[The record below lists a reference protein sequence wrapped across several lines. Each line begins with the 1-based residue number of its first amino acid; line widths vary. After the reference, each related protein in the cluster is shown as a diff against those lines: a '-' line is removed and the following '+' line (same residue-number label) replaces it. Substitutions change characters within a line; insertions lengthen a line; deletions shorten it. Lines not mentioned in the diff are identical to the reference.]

1 MRLALRLWPWFVV
14 LFGSLHGQAAEPV
27 WLPDGGYQFHSDLYD
42 AIVDRHGRLASLRVN
57 GQELLSPG
65 SVNAKVYGAS
75 LVAGPEHRTPLD
87 LSRMTIESGMMV
99 ARGDGR
105 EVSYRFRPDGI
116 DFLFDLP
123 DQVHWVL
130 HLNRAAITHLA
141 RPDGQVAPLVDGGP
155 MAAARA
161 LEKAA
166 FRVDPPLY
174 VHIPWVGAPGAAD
187 MVVAGYCNV
196 GPGKA
201 EAHLN
206 VSRHSGWVHQVQVV
220 SIKPSCPDH
229 IFPRGQPVRFDFE
242 LKNHH
247 DRPFEGQLVFAVE
260 DHAGFAH
267 PQRFDVPV
275 KLGAQT
281 AATLTWQYQPDSPL
295 VGKTLVELR
304 SGEETVTSRD
314 MVFVYDAENYRPP
327 LTRPDDFAAFWQAT
341 MADMRA
347 RPLDL
352 KVTPAPELSNAHKT
366 VSQVSFT
373 GLGGRTIDG
382 WLEEPAAPGKYV
394 ASFGARVQNY
404 QWPKPGPNDTTD
416 TVSLVMKLY
425 RDGLYGSGME
435 SRETAE
441 FRHVYAD
448 HARCVDVLLTRDG
461 VDPKRIVALGASR
474 TGPSA
479 LAAAAL
485 DPRIALV
492 DIHVPTSAGISWPTR
507 FYGGWGAHG
516 SSARPPDVSLDEW
529 LRRLAYFDMVNFAP
543 DVKCPAIIGLGLRDY
558 GLSPA
563 PGIIAAYAYL
573 PSDKALGVSPW
584 EGHCYP
590 EAFRRLQTSYRQ
602 KYLVGQQQ

>member
-1 MRLALRLWPWFVV
+1 MRIATRQLPWFLV
-14 LFGSLHGQAAEPV
+14 LLSAPHASAAQPV
-27 WLPDGGYQFHSDLYD
+27 RLQGGGYRFQGELYQ
-42 AIVDRHGRLASLRVN
+42 ATVDRHGRLASLQVN
-57 GQELLSPG
+57 GQEILLPPA
-65 SVNAKVYGAS
+65 VNAKVYGAS

-87 LSRMTIESGMMV
+87 LSRITVEAGMVV

-105 EVSYRFRPDGI
+105 EMSYRFRPDGI

-130 HLNRAAITHLA
+130 HLNRDAITHLA
-141 RPDGQVAPLVDGGP
+141 KPDGQVAQLAEGGP
-155 MAAARA
+155 MVAARA

-166 FRVDPPLY
+166 IRVDPPLF
-174 VHIPWVGAPGAAD
+174 VHIPWLGSPGAAD

-206 VSRHSGWVHQVQVV
+206 VSRHSGWVHQIQVV

-229 IFPRGQPVRFDFE
+229 LFPRGQPVRFEFE

-247 DRPFEGQLVFAVE
+247 DRPFAGVLVFDVE
-260 DHAGFAH
+260 DHAGFAQ
-267 PQRFDVPV
+267 PQRFAVPV
-275 KLGAQT
+275 NLGAQAT
-281 AATLTWQYQPDSPL
+281 STLTWQYQPDSPV
-295 VGKTLVELR
+295 VGKTLVQLR

-314 MVFVYDAENYRPP
+314 MVFVYDAEHYRPP
-327 LTRPDDFAAFWQAT
+327 LTRPNDFAAFWQAT
-341 MADMRA
+341 MDAMRA
-347 RPLDL
+347 HPVDL
-352 KVTPAPELSNAHKT
+352 KATPAPDLSNTHKS
-366 VSQVSFT
+366 VSLVVFT
-373 GLGGRTIDG
+373 GLGGRRIEG
-382 WLEEPAAPGKYV
+382 WLEEPAAPGKYA

-425 RDGLYGSGME
+425 RDGLYSSGME

-441 FRHVYAD
+441 FRQVYAD
-448 HARCVDVLLTRDG
+448 HARCVDVLLTRDR
-461 VDPKRIVALGASR
+461 VDPKRIVAVGASR

-516 SSARPPDVSLDEW
+516 SSARPADVSVDEW
-529 LRRLAYFDMVNFAP
+529 LSRLAYFDMVNFAP
-543 DVKCPAIIGLGLRDY
+543 DVKCPVIIGLGLRDY
-558 GLSPA
+558 DLSPA

-573 PSDKALGVSPW
+573 QGDKALGVSPW

-590 EAFRRLQTSYRQ
+590 ETFRRLQTSYRQ
-602 KYLVGQQQ
+602 KYLVGQHR

>member
-1 MRLALRLWPWFVV
+1 MRNAVRQLAWILV
-14 LFGSLHGQAAEPV
+14 LLTVAPTSAAEPV
-27 WLPDGGYQFHSDLYD
+27 RLPDGGYRFDGECYQAVVDL
-42 AIVDRHGRLASLRVN
+42 HGRLATLQVN
-57 GQELLSPG
+57 GQNILLPP

-75 LVAGPEHRTPLD
+75 LVAGPEHRTPLN
-87 LSRMTIESGMMV
+87 LPRMTIEAGMVV

-130 HLNRAAITHLA
+130 HLNREAITHLA
-141 RPDGQVAPLVDGGP
+141 RPDGQVAPLADGGA

-166 FRVDPPLY
+166 IRVDPPLF
-174 VHIPWVGAPGAAD
+174 VHSPWVGSPGAAD

-220 SIKPSCPDH
+220 AIKPSRPDH

-260 DHAGFAH
+260 DHAGFAQ
-267 PQRFDVPV
+267 PQRFALPV
-275 KLGAQT
+275 KLGAQS
-281 AATLTWQYQPDSPL
+281 AATLTWQYQSDSPL

-314 MVFVYDAENYRPP
+314 MVFVYDAEHYRPP

-352 KVTPAPELSNAHKT
+352 NVTPAPELSNAHKT

-382 WLEEPAAPGKYV
+382 WLEEPAAPGKYA

-404 QWPKPGPNDTTD
+404 QWPKLGPNDTTD

-425 RDGLYGSGME
+425 RDGLYNSGME

-441 FRHVYAD
+441 FRQVYAD
-448 HARCVDVLLTRDG
+448 HARCVDVLLARDK
-461 VDPKRIVALGASR
+461 VDPRRIVAMGASR

-485 DPRIALV
+485 DQRIALV

-516 SSARPPDVSLDEW
+516 SSAKPADVPLEKW
-529 LRRLAYFDMVNFAP
+529 LRLLAYFDMVNFAP
-543 DVKCPAIIGLGLRDY
+543 DVKCPVIIGLGLRDY

-573 PSDKALGVSPW
+573 PGDKALGVSPW

-590 EAFRRLQTSYRQ
+590 DAFRKRQASYRQ
-602 KYLVGQQQ
+602 KYLAGQHE